1 MKHKKIAAVCKAF
14 GQAYLIDVPDKTG
27 TVRQWIG
34 TDRAAYPVSGIPYL
48 EPENLEPLL
57 EISSESVRIKRI
69 DPPEEISFAHSS
81 DFETEAEES
90 AISLCL
96 GGKQLL
102 ALWDGTETI
111 IIDKQLLGPITAE
124 YNEAVRFYKRGSERP
139 YIAVKAG
146 LMLVGVILPTRLTAH
161 ERDALDH
168 IARTML
174 IIVGSTAAP
183 NEGQVEL

>member
-1 MKHKKIAAVCKAF
+1 MKIRKIAAVCKAA
-14 GQAYLIDVPDKTG
+14 GTAYLIDVPDKTG
-27 TVRQWIG
+27 TVHQWISSG
-34 TDRAAYPVSGIPYL
+34 CAAYPVSGIPYL

-57 EISSESVRIKRI
+57 EISSESVRIKRT
-69 DPPEEISFAHSS
+69 DPPEKISFAHSS
-81 DFETEAEES
+81 DFEVKAEET

-96 GGKQLL
+96 NTKQLL

-111 IIDKQLLGPITAE
+111 IIDKVLLGPITAE
-124 YNEAVRFYKRGSERP
+124 FDEISFYKRGSELP

-146 LMLVGVILPTRLTAH
+146 LMLVGVIMPIRLTAH

-174 IIVGSTAAP
+174 IVASTTAP
-183 NEGQVEL
+183 IEGQVSL

>member
-1 MKHKKIAAVCKAF
+1 MKLKKIAAVCKAF

-34 TDRAAYPVSGIPYL
+34 TGMAAYPVSGIPYL

-57 EISSESVRIKRI
+57 EISAESVRIKRI

-81 DFETEAEES
+81 DFEAKAEET

-111 IIDKQLLGPITAE
+111 IIDKALLGPITAE
-124 YNEAVRFYKRGSERP
+124 YDDVDFYKRGSERP